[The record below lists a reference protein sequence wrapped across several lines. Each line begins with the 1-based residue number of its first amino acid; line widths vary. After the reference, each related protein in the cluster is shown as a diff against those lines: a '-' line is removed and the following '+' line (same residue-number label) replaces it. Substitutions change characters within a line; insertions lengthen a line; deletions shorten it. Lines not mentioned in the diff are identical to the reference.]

1 MFLAQIEH
9 IADRIDAL
17 TDWVGRATAWL
28 VLVVVV
34 LLFAQL
40 PLREVF
46 GGGHIL
52 ANDFGQI
59 AHAAVFM
66 FGLSYAL
73 RWDRHVRMD
82 IFYRRMSPRGQAA
95 VNLGGTALF
104 LLPWCTLMVW
114 FGWSYAVRSAAV
126 LELFPDTWSPGYFLF
141 KALLIVCMSLLALQ
155 ALALLARSAIRLF
168 RDPGIAGP
176 Q

>member
-34 LLFAQL
+34 FLFAQW

-82 IFYRRMSPRGQAA
+82 VFYRRMSPRRQAA
-95 VNLGGTALF
+95 VNLFGTVLF
-104 LLPWCTLMVW
+104 LLPWCTMMVW
-114 FGWSYAVRSAAV
+114 FGWSNAVRSSAV
-126 LELFPDTWSPGYFLF
+126 LETFPDTWSPGYFMF
-141 KALLIVCMSLLALQ
+141 KVLVIVCMALLALQ
-155 ALALLARSAIRLF
+155 ALALLARSAIGLCRN
-168 RDPGIAGP
+168 PGPVRP